1 MPHGVL
7 TPLGRQLRTVLAN
20 LRSAESRISSS
31 SSSASSSASGP
42 HLRHGQFDRTSA
54 RSSSSN
60 AAAAAATA
68 SHVAEVARSDDV
80 TVADHD
86 LSPPN
91 SVYPTVRRSYLTEAL
106 QAAGKDYATARVRR
120 GKRDLSHVNVG
131 RAEGWEQFERNAARH
146 QHDPPVA
153 LAHTTDLTLERLV
166 ASCIQR
172 MSTLQETGQAE
183 RDSPFQLTS
192 SEDAFLRKQGYGKP
206 DLEVWARIVSL
217 RDPLD
222 AANSLADLVQAPD
235 ERHVPVFLLTFLLR
249 RDDFKSRAL
258 FVLLEICP
266 RLLDGHLRRTGLTA
280 PSENTIF
287 VIFVRLVRHARDV
300 WPSGMQPITELLLA
314 YLPKASMAHSAPL
327 NNLTNMLNKA
337 MHLLSLETA
346 VAPFQDNPHQEAA
359 IVRILRF
366 MTEHQPQLQ
375 ITRDG
380 YRAVVRI
387 QLAQKKTPGEQQ
399 WAGLK
404 ALSWPPWKQNR
415 TAMDADITAE
425 EHGTTAAA
433 ATLRRMREAGYR
445 PTEWERTAEL
455 HAGWDVD
462 GTPAIQRRALLGT
475 GSTRFQSQSA
485 VWAAR
490 IASTRTAQEA
500 WAAYLAS
507 EDALVPPSDDI
518 HYAIVQM
525 LYGEEKRQRTSAN
538 REKSEDEP
546 SEQRERLLPGDAKE
560 VVPLPPSTH
569 LYTYTRLP
577 VPTVEGFVRHL
588 QSRHFQLGH
597 RALAFVVAHAA
608 RLRLGFSYLEASL
621 SHIPGIDTLLS
632 FDLDASTAVVSDPL
646 FTAFIQLLCRF
657 SNVPLNTLGG
667 KARSASFR
675 THKPLL
681 RDGNM
686 FHPLNPRHPIVF
698 ALELLRARGTT
709 SPQAW
714 NAVLQALSRDATL
727 ESMRFL
733 RTADTSLSA
742 ESDLLGHS
750 RGAITV
756 YGLVSRTLSLL
767 QDAHTDL
774 DSQGFHC
781 LCLTV
786 ENLAIGCWTILRSDV
801 DETTAPK
808 RGKSRG
814 LLEPTAP
821 QDANTLLRSDSHVK
835 RLKGMFDTLIGV
847 APKTAKSPHP
857 STAADDSSIP
867 PPPPTTALPPPGPL
881 PLLHIPSTAV
891 LHAYVRALG
900 WMADHAGL
908 LSLIRWMVA
917 HRDELNPQWSRE
929 RNSREMLRKALT
941 ASRVFLERN
950 WLQETEARTKIDQGE
965 LSASAGV
972 GGGGDDASAASPPPD
987 PKVQNLQMLEGAA
1000 SAEVRDEIEA
1010 LVNGVD
1016 SWRGWPTDEE
1026 VARYCRHRR
1035 FEQIRE
1041 LVPR

>member
-1 MPHGVL
+1 MPHGIL

-20 LRSAESRISSS
+20 LRSAESRVS
-31 SSSASSSASGP
+31 SSSAPGL
-42 HLRHGQFDRTSA
+42 HLQHGRLDRTSA
-54 RSSSSN
+54 RSSSSDS
-60 AAAAAATA
+60 AAAAATA
-68 SHVAEVARSDDV
+68 SDVAEVVRFDDV
-80 TVADHD
+80 TVADPD
-86 LSPPN
+86 LSPLD
-91 SVYPTVRRSYLTEAL
+91 SVRRSYLTEAL
-106 QAAGKDYATARVRR
+106 HDAGKDHAIARARS
-120 GKRDLSHVNVG
+120 GKRDLSHVDVG
-131 RAEGWEQFERNAARH
+131 RAEGWEQFEVNAARH
-146 QHDPPVA
+146 QHDTSVA
-153 LAHTTDLTLERLV
+153 LAHTTALTLERLV
-166 ASCIQR
+166 ASCIQH
-172 MSTLQETGQAE
+172 MSTWQDTGQGE
-183 RDSPFQLTS
+183 WDSSFQLTS

-206 DLEVWARIVSL
+206 DLEVWARIVSM

-222 AANSLADLVQAPD
+222 AANSLAELVRASNGK
-235 ERHVPVFLLTFLLR
+235 HVPVFLLTFLLR
-249 RDDFKSRAL
+249 RDEFKSRAL
-258 FVLLEICP
+258 CVLLEICP

-287 VIFVRLVRHARDV
+287 VIFVRLVRHAREV

-314 YLPKASMAHSAPL
+314 YLPKASMAHIAPL

-346 VAPFQDNPHQEAA
+346 AAPFQDNPHQEAA

-399 WAGLK
+399 WADLK

-415 TAMDADITAE
+415 TAMDADITAL

-475 GSTRFQSQSA
+475 GSTRFRFQSA

-507 EDALVPPSDDI
+507 EDALVPASDDV
-518 HYAIVQM
+518 HSAIVQK
-525 LYGEEKRQRTSAN
+525 LYGEEQRQRMSAD

-546 SEQRERLLPGDAKE
+546 TEQRERLRPGDAKE
-560 VVPLPPSTH
+560 VDPLPPSTH

-588 QSRHFQLGH
+588 QDRQFQLGH
-597 RALAFVVAHAA
+597 GALAFVVAHAA
-608 RLRLGFSYLEASL
+608 RLRLGFRYLQASS

-632 FDLDASTAVVSDPL
+632 FDLDASTAAVSDPL
-646 FTAFIQLLCRF
+646 FTAFIKLLCRF

-667 KARSASFR
+667 KARSASFLS
-675 THKPLL
+675 HKPLS

-686 FHPLNPRHPIVF
+686 FHALNPHHPIVF

-709 SPQAW
+709 SHQAW
-714 NAVLQALSRDATL
+714 NAILQALSRNATL

-733 RTADTSLSA
+733 RVADTFSSA
-742 ESDLLGHS
+742 ERDLLDWS
-750 RGAITV
+750 RGAIKV
-756 YGLVSRTLSLL
+756 YGLVTRTLSLL
-767 QDAHTDL
+767 QDVHTDL
-774 DSQGFHC
+774 DSPGFHC

-786 ENLAIGCWTILRSDV
+786 ENLAIGCWTVLRSDN
-801 DETTAPK
+801 DEANAP
-808 RGKSRG
+808 RRIRSFG
-814 LLEPTAP
+814 LIEPTAT
-821 QDANTLLRSDSHVK
+821 QDANALLRSSSHVK
-835 RLKGMFDTLIGV
+835 QLKGIFDTLIGV
-847 APKTAKSPHP
+847 GPNTAKSPYSP
-857 STAADDSSIP
+857 STEDDSSPRP
-867 PPPPTTALPPPGPL
+867 PPPATALPPPNPL

-908 LSLIRWMVA
+908 LSLIRWIVA
-917 HRDELNPQWSRE
+917 HRDEVNTQWSRE
-929 RNSREMLRKALT
+929 RTSREMLRKALT
-941 ASRVFLERN
+941 ALRVFLERS
-950 WLQETEARTKIDQGE
+950 WLRETEVRKQTDQGE
-965 LSASAGV
+965 HCSASAGV
-972 GGGGDDASAASPPPD
+972 GSEADDASAASPPPD
-987 PKVQNLQMLEGAA
+987 PKVQNLRMLEGAA

>member
-31 SSSASSSASGP
+31 SSSASGP

-68 SHVAEVARSDDV
+68 SDVAEVARSDDV
-80 TVADHD
+80 TVADQD

-91 SVYPTVRRSYLTEAL
+91 SVYPTVSRRTVKRRVRRSYLTEAL

-131 RAEGWEQFERNAARH
+131 RAEGWGQFERNAARH

-222 AANSLADLVQAPD
+222 AASSLADLVQAPD

-258 FVLLEICP
+258 FVLLE
-266 RLLDGHLRRTGLTA
+266 
-280 PSENTIF
+280 F
-287 VIFVRLVRHARDV
+287 AR
-300 WPSGMQPITELLLA
+300 ELLLA

-588 QSRHFQLGH
+588 QSRHFQLGP

-608 RLRLGFSYLEASL
+608 RLRLGFSYLEASS

-675 THKPLL
+675 SHKPLL

-733 RTADTSLSA
+733 RTADTSLPA

-786 ENLAIGCWTILRSDV
+786 ENLAIGCWTILRSDI

-814 LLEPTAP
+814 LLEPTAS
-821 QDANTLLRSDSHVK
+821 QDANALLRSDSHVK
-835 RLKGMFDTLIGV
+835 RLKGVFDTLIGV
-847 APKTAKSPHP
+847 APDTAKSPHP
-857 STAADDSSIP
+857 STAADDSSTP
-867 PPPPTTALPPPGPL
+867 PPPPTTALPPSAPL

-929 RNSREMLRKALT
+929 RTSREMLRKALT
-941 ASRVFLERN
+941 ALRVFLERS
-950 WLQETEARTKIDQGE
+950 WLRETEVRKQKDQGE
-965 LSASAGV
+965 HCSASAGV
-972 GGGGDDASAASPPPD
+972 GSGGNDASAASPPPD
-987 PKVQNLQMLEGAA
+987 PKVQNLRMLEGAA
-1000 SAEVRDEIEA
+1000 SAEVVAEIEA
-1010 LVNGVD
+1010 LVNGVE

-1035 FEQIRE
+1035 FEQIRA

>member
-1 MPHGVL
+1 
-7 TPLGRQLRTVLAN
+7 
-20 LRSAESRISSS
+20 
-31 SSSASSSASGP
+31 
-42 HLRHGQFDRTSA
+42 
-54 RSSSSN
+54 
-60 AAAAAATA
+60 
-68 SHVAEVARSDDV
+68 
-80 TVADHD
+80 
-86 LSPPN
+86 
-91 SVYPTVRRSYLTEAL
+91 
-106 QAAGKDYATARVRR
+106 
-120 GKRDLSHVNVG
+120 
-131 RAEGWEQFERNAARH
+131 
-146 QHDPPVA
+146 
-153 LAHTTDLTLERLV
+153 
-166 ASCIQR
+166 
-172 MSTLQETGQAE
+172 
-183 RDSPFQLTS
+183 
-192 SEDAFLRKQGYGKP
+192 
-206 DLEVWARIVSL
+206 
-217 RDPLD
+217 
-222 AANSLADLVQAPD
+222 
-235 ERHVPVFLLTFLLR
+235 
-249 RDDFKSRAL
+249 
-258 FVLLEICP
+258 
-266 RLLDGHLRRTGLTA
+266 
-280 PSENTIF
+280 
-287 VIFVRLVRHARDV
+287 
-300 WPSGMQPITELLLA
+300 
-314 YLPKASMAHSAPL
+314 MAHSAPL

-525 LYGEEKRQRTSAN
+525 LYGEEKRQRISAN

-588 QSRHFQLGH
+588 QSRHFQLGP

-608 RLRLGFSYLEASL
+608 RLRLGFSYLEASS

-675 THKPLL
+675 SHKPLL

-733 RTADTSLSA
+733 RTADTSLPA

-786 ENLAIGCWTILRSDV
+786 ENLAIGCWTILRSDI

-814 LLEPTAP
+814 LLEPTAS
-821 QDANTLLRSDSHVK
+821 QDANALLRSDSHVK
-835 RLKGMFDTLIGV
+835 RLKGVFDTLIGV
-847 APKTAKSPHP
+847 APDTAKSPHP
-857 STAADDSSIP
+857 STAADDSSTP
-867 PPPPTTALPPPGPL
+867 PPPPTTALPPSAPL

-929 RNSREMLRKALT
+929 RTSREMLRKALT
-941 ASRVFLERN
+941 ALRVFLERS
-950 WLQETEARTKIDQGE
+950 WLRETEVRKQKDQGE
-965 LSASAGV
+965 HCSASAGV
-972 GGGGDDASAASPPPD
+972 GSGGNDASAASPPPD
-987 PKVQNLQMLEGAA
+987 PKVQNLRMLEGAA
-1000 SAEVRDEIEA
+1000 SAEVVAEIEA
-1010 LVNGVD
+1010 LVNGVE

-1035 FEQIRE
+1035 FEQIRA

>member
-31 SSSASSSASGP
+31 SSSASGP

-68 SHVAEVARSDDV
+68 SDVAEVARSDDV
-80 TVADHD
+80 TVADQD

-91 SVYPTVRRSYLTEAL
+91 SVYPTVSRRTVKRRVRRSYLTEAL

-131 RAEGWEQFERNAARH
+131 RAEGWGQFERNAARH

-222 AANSLADLVQAPD
+222 AASSLADLVQAPD

-287 VIFVRLVRHARDV
+287 VIFVRLVRHAR
-300 WPSGMQPITELLLA
+300 ELLLA

-475 GSTRFQSQSA
+475 GSTRFRSQSA
-485 VWAAR
+485 IWAAR
-490 IASTRTAQEA
+490 IAGTRTAQEA
-500 WAAYLAS
+500 WAAYLAF
-507 EDALVPPSDDI
+507 EDALVPASDDV
-518 HYAIVQM
+518 HVAIVQK
-525 LYGEEKRQRTSAN
+525 LYGEEKRQRTSAD
-538 REKSEDEP
+538 REKSKDEP
-546 SEQRERLLPGDAKE
+546 IEQRKRLLPGDAKE
-560 VVPLPPSTH
+560 VDPLPPSTH

-588 QSRHFQLGH
+588 QDRQFELGH

-608 RLRLGFSYLEASL
+608 RLRLGFSYLEASS

-632 FDLDASTAVVSDPL
+632 FDLDASTAAVSDPL
-646 FTAFIQLLCRF
+646 FTAFVQLLCRF
-657 SNVPLNTLGG
+657 SNVPLNTIGR
-667 KARSASFR
+667 KSRSASFR
-675 THKPLL
+675 SHKPLL

-686 FHPLNPRHPIVF
+686 FHPLNPHHPIVF

-709 SPQAW
+709 SPQTW
-714 NAVLQALSRDATL
+714 NSVLQALSRDATL
-727 ESMRFL
+727 VSMRFL
-733 RTADTSLSA
+733 RVADTSSSA
-742 ESDLLGHS
+742 ERDLLDWS
-750 RGAITV
+750 RGAIKV
-756 YGLVSRTLSLL
+756 HRLVSRTLSLL
-767 QDAHTDL
+767 QDVHTDL
-774 DSQGFHC
+774 DSGGFHC

-786 ENLAIGCWTILRSDV
+786 ENLAIGCWTILRSDT
-801 DETTAPK
+801 DEANAP
-808 RGKSRG
+808 RRIRSFG
-814 LLEPTAP
+814 LIEPTAT
-821 QDANTLLRSDSHVK
+821 QDANALLRSSSHVK
-835 RLKGMFDTLIGV
+835 RLKGIFNTLIGV
-847 APKTAKSPHP
+847 APNTTRPPYSP
-857 STAADDSSIP
+857 STEDDSSP
-867 PPPPTTALPPPGPL
+867 PPPPPATALPPPGPL

-908 LSLIRWMVA
+908 LSLVRWLVA
-917 HRDELNPQWSRE
+917 HRDELNTQWSRE
-929 RNSREMLRKALT
+929 RSGREMLRKALT
-941 ASRVFLERN
+941 ALRVFLERS
-950 WLQETEARTKIDQGE
+950 WLQETEARTKTDQGE
-965 LSASAGV
+965 LSASVGV
-972 GGGGDDASAASPPPD
+972 GGEGDDAPAASRPPD
-987 PKVQNLQMLEGAA
+987 RKVKNLRSLEGAA
-1000 SAEVRDEIEA
+1000 SAEVRSEIEA
-1010 LVNGVD
+1010 LVNGVE

-1026 VARYCRHRR
+1026 VVRYCRHRR